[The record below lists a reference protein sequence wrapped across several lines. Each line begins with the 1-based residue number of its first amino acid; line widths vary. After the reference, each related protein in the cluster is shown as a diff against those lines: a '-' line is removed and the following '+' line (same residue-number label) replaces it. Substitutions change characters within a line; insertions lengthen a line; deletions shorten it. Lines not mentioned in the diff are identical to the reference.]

1 MNMSRFHIRNV
12 DEISKWA
19 SLKLMNGTIRKN
31 YGYASHLKNE
41 LSLIGEHIQTNRIN
55 IKHLPTWCSKID
67 QDIIS
72 LEKKMRFSLNKKL
85 EILLKEKQ
93 KASNIND
100 EIPLQPVNNVDSR
113 VIDLTSQQNVDIE
126 QKKALYKGLGFIPVN
141 KINKTKFVSRVIAG
155 VESGLWNVK
164 NNVSKESII
173 SDVKNTIDRNLDKCL
188 RINNRQF
195 QRQKANLE
203 TINSIKINHDIMVVA
218 ADKGG
223 KVVILEV
230 ERYKKSIK
238 DKLNTDP
245 YITLNDDPS
254 TATYDELKALI
265 NHLVEVKQLDDKLAQ
280 KFIENANMPYV
291 RGQPKI
297 HKSGNPMRLIVS
309 MRNTL
314 FSTLSKHLTK
324 LLTSIGDKVRSVT
337 NTKDLIKQLSR
348 IKTTSKTTLSSL
360 DVTELFTSID
370 RKLAME
376 LLNDELTNDNAWK
389 AFTTLE
395 KENILELVSFCINNV
410 TFQFD
415 GLWYKQKDGLP
426 MGLSLSPLLAD
437 I

>member
-1 MNMSRFHIRNV
+1 
-12 DEISKWA
+12 
-19 SLKLMNGTIRKN
+19 
-31 YGYASHLKNE
+31 
-41 LSLIGEHIQTNRIN
+41 
-55 IKHLPTWCSKID
+55 
-67 QDIIS
+67 
-72 LEKKMRFSLNKKL
+72 MRFSLNKKL

-164 NNVSKESII
+164 NNVIKESII

-223 KVVILEV
+223 K
-230 ERYKKSIK
+230 
-238 DKLNTDP
+238 
-245 YITLNDDPS
+245 
-254 TATYDELKALI
+254 
-265 NHLVEVKQLDDKLAQ
+265 QLDDKLAQ

-291 RGQPKI
+291 RGQPEI

-324 LLTSIGDKVRSVT
+324 LLKSIGDKVRSVT

-415 GLWYKQKDGLP
+415 GL
-426 MGLSLSPLLAD
+426 
-437 I
+437 